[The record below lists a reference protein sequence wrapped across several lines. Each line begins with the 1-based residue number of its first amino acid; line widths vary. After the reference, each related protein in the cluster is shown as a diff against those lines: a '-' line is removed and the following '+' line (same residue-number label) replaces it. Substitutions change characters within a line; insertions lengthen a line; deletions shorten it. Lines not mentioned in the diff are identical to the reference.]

1 MNNLIEEGKRVL
13 SEEINSLMRVKD
25 KLDLNFANAVI
36 MIANAHKLVISGVGK
51 SGMIARKIAATF
63 SSIGI
68 SAAYLDPVDA
78 LHGDLGFVQENDVVI
93 LLSKSG
99 STSEIVKLIPYL
111 RARNSRIIAITGNMN
126 SYLAL
131 NSDIALDGSVSN
143 EACPYNLAP
152 TSSALVALALGDALA
167 MTLIKYKKITLED
180 ISRLHPLGQIG
191 RNFQLSVKNIMHTNS
206 ALPLIKLD
214 ESFKDAVIEI
224 TNKKIGC
231 VCVVD
236 DNGNL
241 RGIITDGDVRR
252 VLQKYDD
259 IRGLKVN
266 DVMTENPVVISPD
279 ANLAEALSLMER
291 RESQI
296 NVLPVVNERNKCIGV
311 VRIHDIIL
319 SGV

>member
-1 MNNLIEEGKRVL
+1 MQELIEEGKRVL
-13 SEEINSLMRVKD
+13 NEEIKSLVRIKD
-25 KLDLNFANAVI
+25 RIDENFANAVVL
-36 MIANAHKLVISGVGK
+36 IANAHKLVVSGVGK

-78 LHGDLGFVQENDVVI
+78 LHGDIGFVQENDVVI

-111 RARNSRIIAITGNMN
+111 KARNSKIIAITGNMN
-126 SYLAL
+126 SYLAM
-131 NSDIALDGSVSN
+131 NSDIALDASVSN

-152 TSSALVALALGDALA
+152 TSSTLVALALGDALA
-167 MTLIKYKKITLED
+167 MTIIKYKNISLAD

-191 RNFQLSVKNIMHTNS
+191 KNFQLSVRDIMHTNS
-206 ALPLIKLD
+206 ALPIIKLG

-236 DNGNL
+236 EHGVL
-241 RGIITDGDVRR
+241 KGIITDGDVRR

-266 DVMTENPVVISPD
+266 DVMTKNPIVISPD
-279 ANLAEALSLMER
+279 ANLAEAISLMER

-296 NVLPVVNERNKCIGV
+296 SVLPVVDEQNKCIGV
-311 VRIHDIIL
+311 IRVHDIIL